1 MSADHPNGGHRV
13 PAVAMQPVIDPAGWT
28 ATNFREAAPWVM
40 RLGDDEAADIIAAAL
55 PLEASGIALTE
66 ISHDDF
72 PLPVAAP
79 VLAEIHHQLKDGS
92 GIVQLR
98 GLPVEKLNRRQAAVA
113 FLGMGTHFGTR
124 LSQNAAG
131 HVLGHVKDLGFDYD
145 DPKARGYQTAVAMGF
160 HTDPCDYV
168 SLMCLRT
175 AQSGG
180 ESRVVSSVNIY
191 NEMLRRRPD
200 LVEELTRDFYWTR
213 HGEVAPGEDPFYRMP
228 VFSFVD
234 GYFSGRGISSHIL
247 KAQALPGVPPF
258 TPAQREAIN
267 LFRALTQELAADV
280 PFEAGDFQILSNHVM
295 LHSRQPFED
304 WERPEEKRHLL
315 RLWLS
320 DPGCRPVPQLVREG
334 FSGIEVAGYRPKAP
348 LEAEA
353 DAA

>member
-1 MSADHPNGGHRV
+1 MSASPSSSGGQRV
-13 PAVAMQPVIDPAGWT
+13 PAVAMQPIIDPAGWT
-28 ATNFREAAPWVM
+28 AADFRETAPWVM
-40 RLGDDEAADIIAAAL
+40 RLNNDEAADIVEAAKR
-55 PLEASGIALTE
+55 LEASDIALTE
-66 ISHDDF
+66 ITRDDF
-72 PLPVAAP
+72 PLPVAGP
-79 VLAEIHHQLKDGS
+79 VLGEIHRQLGDGS
-92 GIVQLR
+92 GLVQLR
-98 GLPVEKLNRRQAAVA
+98 GLPVGDLNRRQAAVA
-113 FLGMGTHFGTR
+113 FLGMGTYFGAR

-145 DPKARGYQTAVAMGF
+145 DPKARGYQTAAAMGF

-175 AQSGG
+175 ARSGG
-180 ESRVVSSVNIY
+180 ASRIVSSVNIY
-191 NEMLRRRPD
+191 NQMLRLRPD
-200 LVEELTRDFYWTR
+200 LVAELTQDFCWTR
-213 HGEVAPGEDPFYRMP
+213 HGEVAPGEEPFYRMP

-258 TPAQREAIN
+258 TPAQCEAIE

-295 LHSRQPFED
+295 LHTRRPFED
-304 WERPEEKRHLL
+304 WEQPEEKRHLL

-348 LEAEA
+348 LEA